1 MESLDEW
8 LDAIGEIELRRT
20 LLHRRR
26 ELGNK
31 SKARYSAT
39 LVTDSTRLAF
49 VQDLF
54 HPVLIFRRSLM
65 K

>member
-1 MESLDEW
+1 MPSGKLNF
-8 LDAIGEIELRRT
+8 AV
-20 LLHRRR
+20 
-26 ELGNK
+26 LGFFARV
-31 SKARYSAT
+31 SKAINHTLGTPVIDSSAT

-49 VQDLF
+49 AQDLF